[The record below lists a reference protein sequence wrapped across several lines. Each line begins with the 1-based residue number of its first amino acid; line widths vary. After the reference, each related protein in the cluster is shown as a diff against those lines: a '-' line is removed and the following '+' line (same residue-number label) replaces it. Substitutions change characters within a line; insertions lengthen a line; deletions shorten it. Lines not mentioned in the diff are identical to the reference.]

1 MKKWGVGIA
10 LAGLLALGAAAR
22 AELFIADDLLYGG
35 AALILEDSTQEL
47 LQNAEAALQMEGTP
61 MPSVSPSLSPTPSPT
76 PGEGWILTAD
86 GQLIQVPAGADAVQA
101 VSGEKPVILETPTE
115 SVQDAAQVQAEEPLE
130 SVVPEP
136 SMLMPPA
143 EPEQQSAEPQ
153 VQEVQEV
160 QSSAYEENDAGMA
173 LQESEPAA
181 AVQEQE
187 TEEVQLQE
195 AQSAD
200 PEQEA
205 AEAAQAE
212 REPAGSVSGQE
223 KLQSVQEKTQ
233 LQEPSLQILQEDI
246 QVQSA
251 AEELSI
257 SDAVQQISPEKEE
270 PADGNP
276 DEKNSVSD
284 HVGESEKPDDE
295 AGKEAAPAGT
305 EQGNEVPAVME
316 NAEPAAVTEED
327 LVFVARREEPQ
338 GNGEAKARLET
349 ALISRGGIEEDLL
362 FISRSAEEDLTG
374 EEQPGQENG
383 QNTENENES
392 GTENGQDKKTKT
404 ESAEENGLEQGL
416 KSDSGTEK
424 ETKDGAEAD
433 RTGSASK
440 GTGEQDSSFSAPA
453 GQSQETGAATPDE
466 AVGQDVATRDEASQS
481 DSEQQGT
488 GKNEGQSDPAEDLT
502 EESPVVIVANGGED
516 QTSDGQGTNA
526 FYVKDGEA
534 YTFGTLPELIAQS
547 MRPIYLNSTDVF
559 EVTHYGYDSLL
570 SLGIQIG
577 EGLPQGFS
585 VIVSPMDPSGEE
597 KEGVIFLWA
606 GVAAEEEDEEAL
618 FEEIDYEI
626 EVRPEAEA
634 PVGTLFTLKITPEL
648 NEGMTLGVLF
658 EDGLTKLSGL
668 EYTPEKAGTY
678 QFCIVD
684 AEGEIVTRSARRVVT
699 EAGLLARGEESPTPS
714 PKPTPTPSP
723 TPTPTPEP
731 DPVMHVTS
739 GKYTENQWSRN
750 QITFDLELSSTPSDW
765 GVSRFLEVF
774 IVKEGE
780 SETHTVLQNNH
791 YEPEDGNYK
800 VYFAITDGNGKISS
814 RTSTYT
820 VMQDTT
826 APILIVQRTDGYGLI
841 ITAKDGISG
850 ATQVSVDGG
859 KKFIALTDVKDG
871 TMKRAFQ
878 ATSQLTL
885 PAGTI
890 VVRDAAGNLTRWNS
904 AVTLIS
910 TEKTPT
916 QLSGTTQTATTGF
929 SFGGGYGRASRS
941 IGHSTS
947 KETSIVAYNGVE
959 LEILEE
965 AMSQLTLGTEPLDL
979 YLRRTDSTRDREEST
994 EFTALF
1000 TAWDSSSSEMVDTIV
1015 LTPAETTEGTY
1026 KWTFSG
1032 TVNKKLAASGIE
1044 YLVLTAGEHEI
1055 GLSTAGFSG
1064 GSQYDRLRSSGKVS
1078 KDFIYTVEMDPAD
1091 WSFTIEVAVDGKT
1104 YHLTKDENGEFY
1116 YHDVYTGKQG
1126 TWLPAA

>member
-1 MKKWGVGIA
+1 M
-10 LAGLLALGAAAR
+10 
-22 AELFIADDLLYGG
+22 
-35 AALILEDSTQEL
+35 
-47 LQNAEAALQMEGTP
+47 
-61 MPSVSPSLSPTPSPT
+61 
-76 PGEGWILTAD
+76 
-86 GQLIQVPAGADAVQA
+86 
-101 VSGEKPVILETPTE
+101 
-115 SVQDAAQVQAEEPLE
+115 
-130 SVVPEP
+130 
-136 SMLMPPA
+136 
-143 EPEQQSAEPQ
+143 
-153 VQEVQEV
+153 
-160 QSSAYEENDAGMA
+160 
-173 LQESEPAA
+173 
-181 AVQEQE
+181 
-187 TEEVQLQE
+187 
-195 AQSAD
+195 
-200 PEQEA
+200 
-205 AEAAQAE
+205 
-212 REPAGSVSGQE
+212 
-223 KLQSVQEKTQ
+223 
-233 LQEPSLQILQEDI
+233 
-246 QVQSA
+246 
-251 AEELSI
+251 
-257 SDAVQQISPEKEE
+257 
-270 PADGNP
+270 
-276 DEKNSVSD
+276 
-284 HVGESEKPDDE
+284 
-295 AGKEAAPAGT
+295 
-305 EQGNEVPAVME
+305 
-316 NAEPAAVTEED
+316 
-327 LVFVARREEPQ
+327 
-338 GNGEAKARLET
+338 
-349 ALISRGGIEEDLL
+349 
-362 FISRSAEEDLTG
+362 
-374 EEQPGQENG
+374 
-383 QNTENENES
+383 
-392 GTENGQDKKTKT
+392 
-404 ESAEENGLEQGL
+404 
-416 KSDSGTEK
+416 
-424 ETKDGAEAD
+424 
-433 RTGSASK
+433 
-440 GTGEQDSSFSAPA
+440 
-453 GQSQETGAATPDE
+453 
-466 AVGQDVATRDEASQS
+466 
-481 DSEQQGT
+481 
-488 GKNEGQSDPAEDLT
+488 
-502 EESPVVIVANGGED
+502 VIVANGGED
-516 QTSDGQGTNA
+516 QSSDGQGTNA
-526 FYVKDGEA
+526 FYVKDGET

-547 MRPIYLNSTDVF
+547 VRPIYLNSTDVF

-585 VIVSPMDPSGEE
+585 IIVSPMDPSGEE

-606 GVAAEEEDEEAL
+606 GMVEEEEDEEAL

-626 EVRPEAEA
+626 EVRPEAEVPA
-634 PVGTLFTLKITPEL
+634 GTLFTLKITPEL
-648 NEGMTLGVLF
+648 NEGMSLGVLF

-714 PKPTPTPSP
+714 PTPKP

-994 EFTALF
+994 DFTALF